1 MSNDITGLWCLGNR
15 NFRRGL
21 KRIAVGVP
29 VFGWFWKDDMGEVVL
44 KVHKELIR
52 YYLKQKNSSES
63 KGNVVLEE
71 RVKAI
76 RYYFLS
82 KIIVK

>member
-1 MSNDITGLWCLGNR
+1 MILQ
-15 NFRRGL
+15 
-21 KRIAVGVP
+21 
-29 VFGWFWKDDMGEVVL
+29 VFGAWEIETLEGDSKELLWGYQFLDDFGKTDMGEVVL

>member
-1 MSNDITGLWCLGNR
+1 
-15 NFRRGL
+15 
-21 KRIAVGVP
+21 
-29 VFGWFWKDDMGEVVL
+29 MGEVVL
-44 KVHKELIR
+44 KVHKERIR

>member
-1 MSNDITGLWCLGNR
+1 
-15 NFRRGL
+15 
-21 KRIAVGVP
+21 
-29 VFGWFWKDDMGEVVL
+29 MGEVVL

-52 YYLKQKNSSES
+52 YYLKQKIQV
-63 KGNVVLEE
+63 KVVLEE

>member
-29 VFGWFWKDDMGEVVL
+29 VFG
-44 KVHKELIR
+44 
-52 YYLKQKNSSES
+52 
-63 KGNVVLEE
+63 
-71 RVKAI
+71 
-76 RYYFLS
+76 
-82 KIIVK
+82 

>member
-1 MSNDITGLWCLGNR
+1 
-15 NFRRGL
+15 
-21 KRIAVGVP
+21 
-29 VFGWFWKDDMGEVVL
+29 MGEVVL

-52 YYLKQKNSSES
+52 YYFKQKNSSES